1 MNNFWTNGFS
11 IEETKFS
18 TLVLVLFVAFIYVIY
33 ADVANGYIYTDKIF
47 DVIKWLI
54 AGIAGINGLRVLG
67 DLSDNTSH
75 DEKEYD
81 IRG

>member
-18 TLVLVLFVAFIYVIY
+18 ALVFVLLMAFIYVIY
-33 ADVANGYIYTDKIF
+33 ADIANGYIYTDKIF

-54 AGIAGINGLRVLG
+54 AGIAGVNGLSALG
-67 DLSDNTSH
+67 RLNSNVDN
-75 DEKEYD
+75 
-81 IRG
+81 RG